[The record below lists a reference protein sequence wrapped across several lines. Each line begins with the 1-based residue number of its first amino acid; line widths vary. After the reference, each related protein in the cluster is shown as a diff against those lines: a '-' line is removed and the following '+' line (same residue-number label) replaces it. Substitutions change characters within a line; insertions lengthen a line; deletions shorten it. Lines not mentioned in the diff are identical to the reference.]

1 MLSRQ
6 DLCERYRLTDRQ
18 VRGRLTALNG
28 LLDGHT
34 ARGDNGRELLD
45 DYAIS
50 VFDRLMQLE
59 ADGRSTAS
67 AVSQLRADGIT
78 VNSVPENG
86 QGTLGRQPSGAADGT
101 LTTELVQLLKDE
113 ISYLRTELKKRDEWI
128 ERLLPMLPSPEPRR
142 SWWGRLWGR

>member
-45 DYAIS
+45 DYAIAL
-50 VFDRLMQLE
+50 FDRLMQLE

-67 AVSQLRADGIT
+67 AVEQLRSELSNTGSEAHHG
-78 VNSVPENG
+78 VSAP
-86 QGTLGRQPSGAADGT
+86 LRQPAGAADGT
-101 LTTELVQLLKDE
+101 LTAELVELLKDE
-113 ISYLRTELKKRDEWI
+113 ISYLRAELKKRDEWI
-128 ERLLPMLPSPEPRR
+128 ERLLPMLPAPSEPRR
-142 SWWGRLWGR
+142 SWWRWWRR